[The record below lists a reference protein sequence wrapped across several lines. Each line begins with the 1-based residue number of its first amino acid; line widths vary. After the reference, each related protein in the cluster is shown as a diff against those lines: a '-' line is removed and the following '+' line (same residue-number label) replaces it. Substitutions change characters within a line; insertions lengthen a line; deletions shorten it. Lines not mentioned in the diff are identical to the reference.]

1 MLFLKYMSSKIFY
14 INGLKKSPKKEKIV
28 FYFMHSISLKL
39 EKNTSYNIM
48 SRIEQLTMPSMI
60 ILRNNNALKHYYP
73 WVNNNA
79 CTSYGKL
86 CISIFIYFD

>member
-1 MLFLKYMSSKIFY
+1 MLLLKYMSSKIFY

-48 SRIEQLTMPSMI
+48 SRIEQLTMPI
-60 ILRNNNALKHYYP
+60 NYAN
-73 WVNNNA
+73 
-79 CTSYGKL
+79 
-86 CISIFIYFD
+86 

>member
-1 MLFLKYMSSKIFY
+1 MSSKIFY

-60 ILRNNNALKHYYP
+60 TLRNNNALKHYFHGSTTMH
-73 WVNNNA
+73 VLHMV
-79 CTSYGKL
+79 SL